1 MSSLQAGVQVW
12 KDALSVKASAPYLN
26 HLLAGGGTSAVSA
39 RFCPYDDAL
48 GVGHTRG
55 ICSLLVRRCRPPVLL
70 WLPTRRI
77 AALRRDA
84 TDARLDAR
92 GFYQAQQ
99 QPRRSSDISWAAS
112 EGFSCTVPP
121 HKLHVP
127 R

>member
-1 MSSLQAGVQVW
+1 MW

-55 ICSLLVRRCRPPVLL
+55 ICSLLVRRRTPQLCFRQAHAPHSRLAS
-70 WLPTRRI
+70 RRHRRQARCERVTLGATANT
-77 AALRRDA
+77 AA
-84 TDARLDAR
+84 
-92 GFYQAQQ
+92 
-99 QPRRSSDISWAAS
+99 SDISWAAS
-112 EGFSCTVPP
+112 LGFSCTVLPN
-121 HKLHVP
+121 KL